1 MRWIRSNPAGLKSD
15 AVKPD
20 SLSMEYKDYVLYVER
35 LRDRA
40 DGRWCWMVEVY
51 DDVAGDERAIASGVA
66 SSKEDAKKL
75 AMLAARRLAYPR
87 LSLVAA

>member
-1 MRWIRSNPAGLKSD
+1 MRWTRTTAIGLKRD

-40 DGRWCWMVEVY
+40 DGRWCWMVEVW
-51 DDVAGDERAIASGVA
+51 DDGEERAIASGVA
-66 SSKEDAKKL
+66 SSEEGAKME
-75 AMLAARRLAYPR
+75 AMLSARRLAYPR
-87 LSLVAA
+87 IGLVAA